1 MVGAG
6 PAGAAAAYWLAT
18 EGHAVTIVERRTFPR
33 GKTCGDALT
42 PRAVRQLT
50 DMGLA
55 EPLKAVHRHV
65 GIRVTGLDR
74 EFILQWPEHP
84 DFPQH
89 GYVVRRAVL
98 DSLVAR
104 NAVAAGATLLEG
116 HEAVR
121 PLVSR
126 GFVRGAV
133 VQGPTG
139 EPQEIVAKY
148 VVIAD
153 GANSRFGRSLGTFR
167 ARNWPYGTA
176 IRTYWESPRH
186 SEPWIESALD
196 LHDRNNNALP
206 GYGWVFPVGDGTVN
220 VGVGLLSTFRDFKAV
235 NTTHLLDAYA
245 ERIADRW
252 QLDPARPLRKAVS
265 GRIPMG
271 ASVAPNAGPTY
282 LVVGDAAG
290 AVSPFNG
297 DGIDY
302 AYETGRLAAEV
313 LHEALATN
321 DASALQHYSKRLDA
335 EYGQYFKV
343 ARLFAR
349 VIGRPLVMRELTR
362 VGMHNRSMMEWVLRI
377 MSNQLRPDET
387 GPAEIAYGLASAIA
401 KIAPNA

>member
-1 MVGAG
+1 
-6 PAGAAAAYWLAT
+6 
-18 EGHAVTIVERRTFPR
+18 
-33 GKTCGDALT
+33 
-42 PRAVRQLT
+42 
-50 DMGLA
+50 
-55 EPLKAVHRHV
+55 
-65 GIRVTGLDR
+65 
-74 EFILQWPEHP
+74 
-84 DFPQH
+84 
-89 GYVVRRAVL
+89 
-98 DSLVAR
+98 
-104 NAVAAGATLLEG
+104 
-116 HEAVR
+116 
-121 PLVSR
+121 
-126 GFVRGAV
+126 
-133 VQGPTG
+133 
-139 EPQEIVAKY
+139 
-148 VVIAD
+148 
-153 GANSRFGRSLGTFR
+153 
-167 ARNWPYGTA
+167 
-176 IRTYWESPRH
+176 
-186 SEPWIESALD
+186 
-196 LHDRNNNALP
+196 
-206 GYGWVFPVGDGTVN
+206 
-220 VGVGLLSTFRDFKAV
+220 LSTFRDFKAV

-252 QLDPARPLRKAVS
+252 QLDPAQPLRKAVS